1 MKTKHNTETGE
12 QTVLEKCFNVSVNK
26 KIRGKKALCSLAGG
40 KGAIAGDI
48 TKQKKTDQIESGLIG
63 N

>member
-1 MKTKHNTETGE
+1 M
-12 QTVLEKCFNVSVNK
+12 EKCFNVSVNK